1 MIAFFAVFFKGFWVG
16 FVNKLFLLLQNTAV
30 RDTLVPIMSPLG
42 GGKEEYMY
50 CKHCG
55 SKITEGERVCPKCG
69 KNVGSDALKIVLAA
83 IAGLLVVAALVL
95 AVYVGTNGWPEFG
108 STEPTGGAQAGTT
121 PTDGNPDDVTC
132 KGTYSVAD
140 DVLLATKDTVV
151 ATMGDSK
158 LTNGELQVY
167 YWMSYLD
174 FMKVY
179 GNYASYMGLDVSKPL
194 DQQIYDEKTGQ
205 SWQQYFLQ
213 AALESWH
220 QDQALTLEA
229 QKAGFQLDKY
239 YRDNIDGLYE
249 ELKAEATKLKLES
262 VEAMLQADM
271 GAAATFE
278 NYKAYIERYYT
289 GNLYH
294 DEAYKKL
301 ELTAQEIETY
311 FQENKDT
318 LKSQYG
324 VTKESG
330 TVSGIQFVLF
340 YPEGATSE
348 TVYEKTFDQ
357 AAWDAAKAKAQALLD
372 SWVAGGA
379 TEEAFLQLV
388 KNASSSENTAGGG
401 GEANG
406 LTPYFASE
414 VDVRHILLQ
423 PKDDTEAEWET
434 CRKKAQA
441 LLDSWV
447 AGGATEEAFAALA
460 KEYTA
465 DSNGDKGGLYENVFK
480 GDMVEEFDAWIF
492 DASRKYGDYGLV
504 KTTYGYHLMFF
515 VHGDTELDTW
525 VFEEGR
531 QIGDYS
537 LLKTD
542 YGYYVVRFT
551 GAEEG
556 WIYYSRDELQ
566 RQTMYKNALEQHPI
580 EVDYSAIVLPTA
592 KAASK

>member
-1 MIAFFAVFFKGFWVG
+1 
-16 FVNKLFLLLQNTAV
+16 
-30 RDTLVPIMSPLG
+30 
-42 GGKEEYMY
+42 MY

-55 SKITEGERVCPKCG
+55 SKITEGEKVCPKCG
-69 KNVGSDALKIVLAA
+69 KKTGSDALKIVLAA
-83 IAGLLVVAALVL
+83 VAGLLVVAVMVL
-95 AVYVGTNGWPEFG
+95 AVYVGTNGWPDFG
-108 STEPTGGAQAGTT
+108 STESTSGAQAGTT
-121 PTDGNPDDVTC
+121 PTDGNPDDVSC
-132 KGTYSVAD
+132 KGTYSVD
-140 DVLLATKDTVV
+140 DNTLLAAKDTVV

-158 LTNGELQVY
+158 LTNAELQVY

-174 FMKVY
+174 FMQMY
-179 GNYASYMGLDVSKPL
+179 GNYASYMGLDVTKPF

-213 AALESWH
+213 TALESWH
-220 QDQALTLEA
+220 QDQALALEA

-239 YRDNIDGLYE
+239 YQDNIDGLYE
-249 ELKAEATKLKLES
+249 TLKDNATKNKFES

-294 DEAYKKL
+294 SEAYKKI
-301 ELTAQEIETY
+301 EVTAQEIEEY
-311 FQENKDT
+311 FTENESY

-324 VTKESG
+324 ATKESG
-330 TVSGIQFVLF
+330 TVSGMQFVMF

-348 TVYEKTFDQ
+348 TVYKQTFDQ
-357 AAWDAAKAKAQALLD
+357 AAWDAAKAKAQALLN

-388 KNASSSENTAGGG
+388 KNASSAEHTIGDG
-401 GEANG
+401 GEAKG

-414 VDVRHILLQ
+414 VDVRHVLLQ
-423 PKDDTEAEWET
+423 PAEDTDEAWET
-434 CRKKAQA
+434 CRKQAQA

-460 KEYTA
+460 KDYTA
-465 DSNGDKGGLYENVFK
+465 DSNGDKGGLYENILK
-480 GDMVEEFDAWIF
+480 GDMVAEFDAWIF
-492 DASRKYGDYGLV
+492 DANRKYGDYGLV

-531 QIGDYS
+531 QLGDYA

-551 GAEEG
+551 GTEEG
-556 WIYYSRDELQ
+556 WIYYSREELQ
-566 RQTMYKNALEQHPI
+566 REKMYKNALELHPI
-580 EVDYSAIVLPTA
+580 EIDYSAIVLPTA
-592 KAASK
+592 KTASK